1 MSERAP
7 TDGPL
12 ARPRAKRD
20 RARPETLSGAPAG
33 ETEAGVGEERA
44 RRWILQR
51 SNGDKRLLAGPQS
64 RLAEAMRVVRI
75 GAEFMRGFRAM
86 HFAGPCVTV
95 FGSARFRH
103 GHRHY
108 ELARQVGAA
117 LSERG
122 FTVMTGGGPGVME
135 GANRGARE
143 AGGRSIGCN
152 IILPEEQEANPYCDR
167 VITFNY
173 FFVRKVILVKY
184 SYAFVCLPGGFGT
197 MDEIFETATLI
208 QTGKIHRFPIVL
220 MGMEYWRPLIDF
232 VRNKMVHEQ
241 TISPEDLDGVLL
253 TDDPE
258 EAADSVLDF
267 GVTHLGLTYAGKA
280 KPRWWLGERR

>member
-7 TDGPL
+7 TDRPL
-12 ARPRAKRD
+12 APQHAKRD
-20 RARPETLSGAPAG
+20 RAHPETLAGALAG
-33 ETEAGVGEERA
+33 ETDARAGEERA
-44 RRWILQR
+44 RRWTLQR
-51 SNGDKRLLAGPQS
+51 SDGDKRLLAGPQS
-64 RLAEAMRVVRI
+64 RLAEAMRVLRI
-75 GAEFMRGFRAM
+75 GAEFVRGFRSM

-103 GHRHY
+103 GHRYY
-108 ELARQVGAA
+108 ELSRRVGAA
-117 LSERG
+117 LSTRG

-152 IILPEEQEANPYCDR
+152 IVLPEEQGANPYCDR

-241 TISPEDLDGVLL
+241 TISAEDLDGVLL

-258 EAADSVLDF
+258 EAADSVLDY
-267 GVTHLGLTYAGKA
+267 GVTHLGLTYAGKT